1 MLISAMIA
9 PAVLISAAGL
19 LILGAVNRYGRIL
32 DRIRF
37 LNAEMLD
44 GDEAKRAALR
54 LDRDMLAGRA
64 RRAWIALTLLHFAV
78 LSFVVE
84 SLLLGIN
91 AATGWNW
98 LQPAQDLVIVIGIL
112 LFGGAS
118 LQLASEARVAFETTR
133 REIDRVDQVLDR
145 GRC

>member
-37 LNAEMLD
+37 LNAEMLT
-44 GDEAKRAALR
+44 GDEAKREALHG
-54 LDRDMLAGRA
+54 DRDMLVVRA
-64 RRAWIALTLLHFAV
+64 RRSWIALTLLHFAV
-78 LSFVVE
+78 LSFVIE
-84 SLLLGIN
+84 SLLLGID

-98 LQPAQDLVIVIGIL
+98 LQPLQDLVIVVGIL

-118 LQLASEARVAFETTR
+118 LQLASEARTAFETTR
-133 REIDRVDQVLDR
+133 REIERVDAALKP
-145 GRC
+145 

>member
-37 LNAEMLD
+37 LNAEMLA
-44 GDEAKRAALR
+44 GDDTKRAELR
-54 LDRDMLAGRA
+54 GDRDRLVGRA
-64 RRAWIALTLLHFAV
+64 RRSWIALTLLHFAV
-78 LSFVVE
+78 LSFVIE
-84 SLLLGIN
+84 SLLLGIA

-98 LQPAQDLVIVIGIL
+98 LQPVQDLVIVIGIL

-118 LQLASEARVAFETTR
+118 LQLASEARAAFETTR
-133 REIDRVDQVLDR
+133 REVERIDAAMRR
-145 GRC
+145 